1 MPPSEPSTAMIR
13 TLLASAL
20 ALPFLFACGGGMA
33 DGGNGG
39 STAGGM
45 SRAPAEE
52 DAAGWRRR
60 LATAVQAPWE
70 GRFRSAWEGEA
81 PQEGRFVRLASDRFQ
96 VRLRTA
102 LTRHEP
108 DGAVTE
114 QDIQVEIGCDGEELR
129 ILLPAVLGAG
139 PTLAT
144 LPASRLGAL
153 EEVDPQGQASQF
165 RPDALSPW
173 HLLQRTLDYG
183 RPVSSG
189 VVEERLQLELAV
201 PAGTLARFAKEEDVA
216 ALLRLDEEGRPAML
230 VLQASGRRLQVD
242 FLEVAPADPAAAGSL
257 RIEAP
262 AGATA
267 LPLGGLVDAD
277 LEAANAV
284 DLDQLGY

>member
-1 MPPSEPSTAMIR
+1 MLR

-20 ALPFLFACGGGMA
+20 ALPFLLACGGGAA
-33 DGGNGG
+33 DEGTGG
-39 STAGGM
+39 STGGGM
-45 SRAPAEE
+45 SRPPAEE

-60 LATAVQAPWE
+60 LATAVQSPWE

-189 VVEERLQLELAV
+189 VVEERQQLELAV

-230 VLQASGRRLQVD
+230 TLQASGRRLQVD
-242 FLEVAPADPAAAGSL
+242 FLELAPADPAAAGSL

-262 AGATA
+262 AGAAA

-277 LEAANAV
+277 LEAANAI